1 LKILC
6 VAFRSC
12 KGFNPPN
19 HGGYSD
25 KKEVMMRFFKH
36 AVLVCLLVFMYIN
49 PPARAAGDI
58 GVELVRLKTTDG
70 ISLTGVMRTPH
81 KAQKNAG
88 VVMIHGY
95 SGNFYS
101 GIMGFLPEALA
112 DRGFTT
118 LALNMRDH
126 DRGPKKNRFEDNR
139 HDIAAAVHKMAQLG
153 YNSIFLYGHSM
164 GTNRVLYYLAKTGD
178 PRING
183 VLLTGPPGNLFEWNI
198 HIFGIET
205 ATRILRQAQ
214 DLVARGKGD
223 QWMLIDLGPLGKA
236 LYTADHVVSLRG
248 PDTVSDPYRNI
259 ARILKPVLIVHGLAD
274 RLASPQVAD
283 RLRSS
288 GRSATDVTVIK
299 IPDANHRFSN
309 HQEKL
314 ASVLSRW
321 MLEQIKP

>member
-1 LKILC
+1 LRLD
-6 VAFRSC
+6 VC
-12 KGFNPPN
+12 KGFKRPT
-19 HGGYSD
+19 HGGY
-25 KKEVMMRFFKH
+25 KYNKEVMMRIFKH
-36 AVLVCLLVFMYIN
+36 SLLVCLFVFMYLS

-70 ISLTGVMRTPH
+70 IELTGAMRTPCS
-81 KAQKNAG
+81 APKNAG
-88 VVMIHGY
+88 VVLIHGY

-101 GIMGFLPEALA
+101 GIMSFLPEALA

-153 YNSIFLYGHSM
+153 YDAIFLYGHSM
-164 GTNRVLYYLAKTGD
+164 GTNRVLYYLAETGD
-178 PRING
+178 PRVKGLI
-183 VLLTGPPGNLFEWNI
+183 LTGPPGNLFEWNV
-198 HIFGIET
+198 HIFGIEP
-205 ATRILRQAQ
+205 ATRVLRQAQ
-214 DLVARGKGD
+214 DLVAKGKGG

-248 PDTVSDPYRNI
+248 PETVSDPYRNM

-274 RLASPQVAD
+274 RLANPEVAD

-288 GRSATDVTVIK
+288 NTSGNNVTVLK
-299 IPDANHRFSN
+299 IPDADHRFSH
-309 HQEKL
+309 HQETL
-314 ASVLSRW
+314 ARVLSQW
-321 MLEQIKP
+321 MMERIHP